1 MKCINLFLCC
11 VIAAFFVGC
20 GKKNNQ
26 KLAKTYFKTAFMELA
41 DDRKGNARLQS
52 ALHNINLAI
61 EQSPQPEYLAL
72 KATILQ
78 YQGYTRESMAFFDKA
93 LALPMEPGLKAQ
105 IMNNFACVQAQS
117 GEYARAKEIWQELA
131 ASSWYPTPEVAWV
144 NLGKVYLEDNDPI
157 RAKEAFKTA
166 TTLAPAYV
174 DAHFYLA
181 VAAQAA
187 GQQSLARAGLE
198 AVFKLEPEHRPA
210 QAFGEKYG
218 LLVG

>member
-1 MKCINLFLCC
+1 MKYINLFFCC
-11 VIAAFFVGC
+11 FFTAFFVGC

-52 ALHNINLAI
+52 ALHQINLARD
-61 EQSPQPEYLAL
+61 QLVKPEYLAL

-78 YQGYTRESMAFFDKA
+78 YQGHTLESLSFFNKA
-93 LALPMEPGLKAQ
+93 LALPMDPGLKAQ
-105 IMNNFACVQAQS
+105 IMNNFACVQAQ
-117 GEYARAKEIWQELA
+117 GGDYARAKEIWQELA

-144 NLGKVYLEDNDPI
+144 NLGKMYLEYNDPT

-166 TTLAPAYV
+166 TVLAPQYV

-187 GQQSLARAGLE
+187 GEKSLAIAGLD
-198 AVFKLEPEHRPA
+198 AVFKLEPEHGPA

-218 LLVG
+218 LLV